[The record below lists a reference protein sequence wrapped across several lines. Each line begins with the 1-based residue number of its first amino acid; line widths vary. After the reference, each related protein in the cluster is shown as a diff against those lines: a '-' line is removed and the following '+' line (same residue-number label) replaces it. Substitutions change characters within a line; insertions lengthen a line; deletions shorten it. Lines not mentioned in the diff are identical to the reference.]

1 MDKTIEIVI
10 VATVVIMTALAV
22 MFMVSGQA
30 GDFGDWTNNGEDQ
43 ASCSLQKTQFENAC
57 SQGDDQK
64 AIEIRSDASSN
75 DCGWTDEIS
84 SCANIN

>member
-30 GDFGDWTNNGEDQ
+30 GDFGQWINDREDQ
-43 ASCSLQKTQFENAC
+43 ASCSLLQTQFENAC
-57 SQGDDQK
+57 SQGDGQK
-64 AIEIRSDASSN
+64 AQNIASEESDSCEWAE
-75 DCGWTDEIS
+75 GPI
-84 SCANIN
+84 SCADVG